1 MNFSTVDIIVFISY
15 CVFIV
20 AFGLWISRDK
30 KGHKK
35 DSNDYFLAGNTL
47 PWWAI
52 GASLIAA
59 NISAEQF
66 IGMSGSGYAL
76 GLAIAS
82 YEWMAA
88 LTLIVVAKFFLPIF
102 LEKRIFTLPQFLEIR
117 YDSRIRTILAVFWVL
132 LYTFVNLTTVLYLSA
147 LALSV
152 VFGIT
157 VIQAMI
163 GLAVVAV
170 AYSLYG
176 GLKAVAW
183 TDVIQVIFLI
193 FGGLVTTYLALQAV
207 GDNQGVFAGMKEIFN
222 RAPEKFDMI
231 FTEDNPYYSD
241 LPGLSVLVG
250 GMWIANL
257 SYWGCNQ
264 YIIQRAL
271 AAKNIREAQKGL
283 AFAGYLK
290 LVIPLVVVIPGIAA
304 FVMQQDMVNPEIT
317 RPDEAYPWLL
327 GNLVPTGVR
336 GLAFAALIA
345 AALSSL
351 SSMMNSTATI
361 FTIDIYKPFFGSKAS
376 ETKLVN
382 IGRAVGLIA
391 VIIAVIVAQPLL
403 SGEDQVF
410 QFIQKYTGYV
420 SPGIVVLFLFGLF
433 WRRTTASGALWS
445 AIASVPMSILID
457 YMFPE
462 MPFLDQMGLV
472 FLILSVLIVAI
483 SLIESKKDSPK
494 AIIFGVDLF
503 KTGPVFNIAA
513 MGIVLTLGVLYTIF
527 W

>member
-1 MNFSTVDIIVFISY
+1 MNFSTADYVIFIGY

-20 AFGLWISRDK
+20 AFGLWISREK
-30 KGHKK
+30 KGREKT
-35 DSNDYFLAGNTL
+35 SNDYFLAGNTL

-102 LEKRIFTLPQFLEIR
+102 IEKKIFTLPQFLEIR

-132 LYTFVNLTTVLYLSA
+132 LYTFVNLTTVLYLSS

-152 VFGIT
+152 VLGISMT
-157 VIQAMI
+157 GSIV
-163 GLAVVAV
+163 GLAAVAV
-170 AYSLYG
+170 AYSIYG

-183 TDVIQVIFLI
+183 TDVIQVVFLI
-193 FGGLVTTYLALQAV
+193 FGGLVTTYLALDAV
-207 GDNQGVFAGMKEIFN
+207 SGGGGMAQGLKVLYVE
-222 RAPEKFDMI
+222 APDKFEMI
-231 FTEDNPYYSD
+231 LSKDNPYYKD

-271 AAKNIREAQKGL
+271 AAKNIKEAQKGL
-283 AFAGYLK
+283 AFAGFLK
-290 LVIPLVVVIPGIAA
+290 LLIPLIVVIPGIAA
-304 FVMQQDMVNPEIT
+304 YVMQADIA
-317 RPDEAYPWLL
+317 RPDAAYPWLL
-327 GNLVPTGVR
+327 GNLVPTGIR

-361 FTIDIYKPFFGSKAS
+361 FTMDIYKPFFGADAS
-376 ETKLVN
+376 EKKLVN
-382 IGRAVGLIA
+382 IGRLVGLLS
-391 VIIAVIVAQPLL
+391 VIIAVLVAQPLL
-403 SGEDQVF
+403 GGEEQIF

-433 WRRTTASGALWS
+433 WKRTTGTAALWT
-445 AIASVPMSILID
+445 AIASVPVSIVID
-457 YMFPE
+457 LVFPS

-472 FLILSVLIVAI
+472 FIILSVLIVVL
-483 SLIESKKDSPK
+483 SLAESKGNSPK
-494 AIIFGVDLF
+494 AVIFGTDLF
-503 KTGPVFNIAA
+503 KTGPVFNVASMSI
-513 MGIVLTLGVLYTIF
+513 MLVLGLLYTMF

>member
-1 MNFSTVDIIVFISY
+1 MELSTIDIIVFIAY
-15 CVFIV
+15 VLLIV
-20 AFGLWISRDK
+20 SFGFWISREK
-30 KGHKK
+30 KGHEKN
-35 DSNDYFLAGNTL
+35 SSDYFLAGNSL

-52 GASLIAA
+52 GASLIAS

-76 GLAIAS
+76 GLGIAT

-88 LTLIVVAKFFLPIF
+88 LTLIIVAKYFLPIF
-102 LEKRIFTLPQFLEIR
+102 INKGIFTLPQFLEIR
-117 YDSRIRTILAVFWVL
+117 YDSRIRTILAVFWIL
-132 LYTFVNLTTVLYLSA
+132 LYTFVNLTTVLYLSS

-152 VFGIT
+152 VLGIS
-157 VIQAMI
+157 ISQSII

-183 TDVIQVIFLI
+183 TDVIQVIFLV
-193 FGGLVTTYLALQAV
+193 FGGLITTYLALDAV
-207 GDNQGVFAGMKEIFN
+207 SDGKGVLAGLSTLWE

-231 FTEDNPYYSD
+231 LSKDNPFYND
-241 LPGLSVLVG
+241 LPGISVLVG

-271 AAKNIREAQKGL
+271 AAKNIQEAQKGL

-290 LVIPLVVVIPGIAA
+290 LIIPLVVVIPGIAA
-304 FVMQQDMVNPEIT
+304 YVLQADIGKY
-317 RPDEAYPWLL
+317 DEAYPWLL
-327 GNLVPTGVR
+327 STLVPIGIK

-361 FTIDIYKPFFGSKAS
+361 FTMDIYKPFINKNAS
-376 ETKLVN
+376 EKGLVTTGRI
-382 IGRAVGLIA
+382 IGFSAMLIA
-391 VIIAVIVAQPLL
+391 VLVAQPLL
-403 SGEDQVF
+403 GGQDQVF

-433 WRRTTASGALWS
+433 WKKTTGTAALWT
-445 AIASVPMSILID
+445 AIASVPFSITVDLV
-457 YMFPE
+457 FPN
-462 MPFLDQMGLV
+462 MPFLDQMGIV
-472 FLILSVLIVAI
+472 FIALTILIVA
-483 SLIESKKDSPK
+483 LSKATLKGDKSPK
-494 AIIFGVDLF
+494 AISINKDSF
-503 KTGPVFNIAA
+503 KTTAIFNGLA
-513 MGIVLTLGVLYTIF
+513 MGIILILAALYAIF

>member
-1 MNFSTVDIIVFISY
+1 MNFSTIDIVVFIGY
-15 CVFIV
+15 GVLIV
-20 AFGLWISRDK
+20 AFGLFISREK
-30 KGHKK
+30 KGHTKN
-35 DSNDYFLAGNTL
+35 SSDYFLAGKAL

-52 GASLIAA
+52 GASLIAS

-66 IGMSGSGYAL
+66 IGMSGSGFAL
-76 GLAIAS
+76 GLGIAT

-88 LTLIVVAKFFLPIF
+88 LTLIIVAKFFLPIF
-102 LEKRIFTLPQFLEIR
+102 IDKGIFTLPQFLEIR

-132 LYTFVNLTTVLYLSA
+132 LYTFVNLTTVLYLSS

-152 VFGIT
+152 VLGIT
-157 VIQAMI
+157 MTQSIL
-163 GLAVVAV
+163 GLAFVAV
-170 AYSLYG
+170 AYSIYG

-183 TDVIQVIFLI
+183 TDVIQVVFLV
-193 FGGLVTTYLALQAV
+193 FGGLITTYLALNAV
-207 GDNQGVFAGMKEIFN
+207 SDGQGPLQGLKLLFE

-231 FTEDNPYYSD
+231 LSKGNPFYKD
-241 LPGLSVLVG
+241 LPGISVLVG

-271 AAKNIREAQKGL
+271 AAKSVPEAQKGL

-290 LVIPLVVVIPGIAA
+290 LIIPLVVVIPGIAA
-304 FVMQQDMVNPEIT
+304 FVLQADIT
-317 RPDEAYPWLL
+317 RYDQAYPWLL
-327 GNLVPTGVR
+327 SNLVPVGIK

-361 FTIDIYKPFFGSKAS
+361 FTMDIYKPFINKNAS
-376 ETKLVN
+376 EKQLVT
-382 IGRAVGLIA
+382 IGRIVGLTAI
-391 VIIAVIVAQPLL
+391 IIAVLVAQPLL
-403 SGEDQVF
+403 GGEEQIF

-420 SPGIVVLFLFGLF
+420 SPGIVVLFMFGLF
-433 WRRTTASGALWS
+433 WKRTTGTAALWT
-445 AIASVPMSILID
+445 AIASVPFSIAIDLI
-457 YMFPE
+457 FPK

-472 FLILSVLIVAI
+472 FLLLSILIVGI
-483 SLIESKKDSPK
+483 SLVKGDKVSPK
-494 AIIFGVDLF
+494 AIKFQAKVF
-503 KTGPVFNIAA
+503 KTGPVFNALA
-513 MGIVLTLGVLYTIF
+513 MGIILILAALYAIF

>member
-1 MNFSTVDIIVFISY
+1 MTFSTIDFIIFIAY
-15 CVFIV
+15 GVLIIG
-20 AFGLWISRDK
+20 FGLWVSREK
-30 KGHKK
+30 KGHEKN
-35 DSNDYFLAGNTL
+35 SSDYFLAGKAL

-52 GASLIAA
+52 GASLIAS

-76 GLAIAS
+76 GLGIAT

-88 LTLIVVAKFFLPIF
+88 ITLIIVAKYLLPIF
-102 LEKRIFTLPQFLEIR
+102 IEKGIFTLPQFLEIR

-132 LYTFVNLTTVLYLSA
+132 LYTFVNLTTVLYLSS

-152 VFGIT
+152 VLGISIT
-157 VIQAMI
+157 QSIV
-163 GLAVVAV
+163 GLAAVAV
-170 AYSLYG
+170 AYSIYG

-193 FGGLVTTYLALQAV
+193 FGGFVTTYLALDAV
-207 GDNQGVFAGMKEIFN
+207 GDGEGIFKGMQVLYEK
-222 RAPEKFDMI
+222 APEKFEMI
-231 FTEDNPYYSD
+231 LSKDNPFYKD
-241 LPGLSVLVG
+241 LPGISVLVG

-271 AAKNIREAQKGL
+271 AAKNVAEAQKGL

-290 LVIPLVVVIPGIAA
+290 LIIPLIVVIPGIAA
-304 FVMQQDMVNPEIT
+304 FVLKADIG
-317 RPDEAYPWLL
+317 RYDEAYPWLL
-327 GNLVPTGVR
+327 GNLVPVGIK

-361 FTIDIYKPFFGSKAS
+361 FTMDIYRPFVNGKAS
-376 ETKLVN
+376 EKKLVTV
-382 IGRAVGLIA
+382 GRIVGFCAMVTAVLL
-391 VIIAVIVAQPLL
+391 AQPLL
-403 SGEDQVF
+403 GGQDQVF

-433 WRRTTASGALWS
+433 WKRTTGTAALWT
-445 AIASVPMSILID
+445 AMASVPFSIVIDLI
-457 YMFPE
+457 FPE
-462 MPFLDQMGLV
+462 MPFLDQMGIV
-472 FLILSVLIVAI
+472 FILLSILIIAI
-483 SLIESKKDSPK
+483 SLMQSGNISPK
-494 AIIFGVDLF
+494 AIEIRKDSF
-503 KTGPVFNIAA
+503 KTTAVFNAMA
-513 MGIVLTLGVLYTIF
+513 MGIILILAALYIIF

>member
-1 MNFSTVDIIVFISY
+1 MNFSTLDFVIFFGY
-15 CVFIV
+15 CAFIV
-20 AFGLWISRDK
+20 AFGLWISREK
-30 KGHKK
+30 KGHTK
-35 DSNDYFLAGNTL
+35 DASDYFLAGNTL

-66 IGMSGSGYAL
+66 IGMSGSGYAV

-82 YEWMAA
+82 YEWMGA
-88 LTLIVVAKFFLPIF
+88 LTLIVVAKYFLPIF
-102 LEKRIFTLPQFLEIR
+102 IEKQIFTLPQFLEIR

-132 LYTFVNLTTVLYLSA
+132 LYTFVNLTTVLYLSS

-152 VFGIT
+152 VLGISIT
-157 VIQAMI
+157 QSII
-163 GLAVVAV
+163 GLAVIAV

-183 TDVIQVIFLI
+183 TDVVQVIFLVL
-193 FGGLVTTYLALQAV
+193 GGLVTTYLALNAV
-207 GDNQGVFAGMKEIFN
+207 SDGSGMMEGLKTLYRE
-222 RAPEKFDMI
+222 APDKFEMI
-231 FTEDNPYYSD
+231 LSEESPYYKD
-241 LPGLSVLVG
+241 LPGLGVLIG

-271 AAKNIREAQKGL
+271 AAKSVKEAQKGL

-290 LVIPLVVVIPGIAA
+290 LLIPLIVVIPGIAA
-304 FVMQQDMVNPEIT
+304 FVLQGDIG

-327 GNLVPTGVR
+327 GNLVPAGMR

-361 FTIDIYKPFFGSKAS
+361 FTMDIYKPFFGQNVSQ
-376 ETKLVN
+376 TRLVN
-382 IGRAVGLIA
+382 VGRLVGLISI
-391 VIIAVIVAQPLL
+391 VIAVLVAQPLL
-403 SGEDQVF
+403 GGEEQIF

-433 WRRTTASGALWS
+433 WKRTTATAALWS
-445 AIASVPMSILID
+445 AIASVPLSIAID
-457 YMFPE
+457 LVFSD
-462 MPFLDQMGLV
+462 MPFLNQMGLV
-472 FLILSVLIVAI
+472 FLLLSGLIILL
-483 SLIESKKDSPK
+483 SLLESKTASPK

-503 KTGPVFNIAA
+503 KTGPVFNIAS
-513 MGIVLTLGVLYTIF
+513 MGIVLILGFIYTVF